1 MTAAR
6 ISIRTKNAKVYPRET
21 PAAVK
26 STLISK
32 CQGISAGN
40 TGGGEVNINLPK
52 DFYKTMS
59 AKNVAGM
66 CWGNCYND
74 ILERGILNSL
84 MKKAAKKNGFLQDY
98 SKKV

>member
-1 MTAAR
+1 M
-6 ISIRTKNAKVYPRET
+6 KKVVIYTDGACSGNPG
-21 PAAVK
+21 PGGWGAV
-26 STLISK
+26 L
-32 CQGISAGN
+32 ISAGN

-59 AKNVAGM
+59 AKDVAGM

-84 MKKAAKKNGFLQDY
+84 MKKAAKKNGFLKEY
-98 SKKV
+98 SKNG